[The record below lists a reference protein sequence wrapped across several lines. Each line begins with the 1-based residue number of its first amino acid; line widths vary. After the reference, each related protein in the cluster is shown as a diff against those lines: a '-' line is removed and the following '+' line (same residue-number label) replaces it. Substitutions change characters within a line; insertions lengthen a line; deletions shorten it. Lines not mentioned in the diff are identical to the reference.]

1 MKPAADAVVID
12 TTGLSIEAV
21 VDRMVLEI
29 EERLTGGRV
38 RVESSVGV
46 PS

>member
-12 TTGLSIEAV
+12 STGLSIDAV

-29 EERLTGGRV
+29 EERLRGARL
-38 RVESSVGV
+38 RVESSQGV

>member
-12 TTGLSIEAV
+12 STGLSIEAV
-21 VDRMVLEI
+21 VDRMVVEI
-29 EERLTGGRV
+29 EERLSDARL
-38 RVESSVGV
+38 RVESPEGV